1 MQIGHRLEN
10 QPSLKSEA
18 DEMRVAVLM
27 NPRRFDIRKFSIP
40 RPAEREVRVRVEY
53 CGICSSNLGPW
64 KGAPW
69 FSYPFPPGA
78 PGHEA
83 TGIIE
88 EIGDKVSN
96 LRIWERVA
104 TLSYQAFAEHVI
116 TKADNV
122 VSISHLSRES
132 LFLGEPLG
140 CAVIVFT
147 RAQIR
152 KGDWV
157 AIVGVGFF
165 GAILLQ
171 LCLDG
176 GAKVIAISRRQLA
189 LRIAEEF
196 RVQHCLEMKERSQ
209 VVEDVRAITGG
220 ALCDAVIEAGGV
232 QETLDLASD
241 LCRTRGRL
249 IIAGYHQDGSRT
261 INMQQWN
268 WHGLDVINAHE
279 RDELIYVQGMRE
291 AAAIVSRGNIQLE
304 DLVSHRFPIEQIAE
318 GFRLAE
324 ERPEGFLKGVVV
336 FG

>member
-1 MQIGHRLEN
+1 MQIGHGPEN
-10 QPSLKSEA
+10 QPSFQSKA
-18 DEMRVAVLM
+18 GEMRVAVLAD
-27 NPRRFDIRKFSIP
+27 PRRFEIRNVPIP

-83 TGIIE
+83 TGVVE
-88 EIGDKVSN
+88 EIGDKVPN
-96 LRIWERVA
+96 LKIWERVA
-104 TLSYQAFAEHVI
+104 MLSNQAFAEHVI
-116 TKADNV
+116 AKADNV
-122 VSISHLSRES
+122 VSISHLSREP

-140 CAVIVFT
+140 CAVNVFK

-152 KGDWV
+152 KGEWV

-196 RVQHCLEMKERSQ
+196 GVQHCLEMKERSQ

-261 INMQQWN
+261 INMQRWN

-291 AAAIVSRGNIQLE
+291 AADIVSRGNIQLE